1 MKQCYLF
8 TILLLFFASTLFA
21 FQSTAAENG
30 VTSTKE
36 ISPGKTQSDTAA
48 KTIYYPD
55 KVWMVPDSNDYSN
68 NNSPFSNQRMVESVD
83 IAMFWAKEYGDNP
96 MNYTEPI
103 RRFNPATA
111 VNELERFYICYRD
124 TLKFVTKGSSLTD
137 KYKMLTYVFHSTT
150 DGTAYGGGIEDKVG
164 ALWTPAVRIS
174 KSPYGALAHELGHS
188 FQFMVHADGAW
199 GFTSAP
205 KGSHGQAI
213 FEMTSQY
220 MLFQNYPSWMTFE
233 NYHLVSFMK
242 QTHLAFLHEDNQ
254 YHSPYVLEYWSDK
267 RGRDFIGKLW
277 RGAIKGEDPVMAY
290 KRLTGLNQTKFNDE
304 IFDAYRKFITWDMD
318 RIAQAAKPYANQ
330 HMSTLNSIDDGW
342 YRIAESNCPQNYGYN
357 GIKLNV
363 PAAKTKVTLN
373 FKGVAGTNGYRS
385 INIDKAGWRY
395 GFLAVKEDGSRVYG
409 KVYSKADGEAKF
421 TVPENTA
428 YLWLVVSGAPT
439 EHWEHLTDGK
449 TNNDEEWPYQ
459 IKLSGTTLHSS
470 VIK

>member
-1 MKQCYLF
+1 MKQRYLF
-8 TILLLFFASTLFA
+8 TFLSLFLAFTLFA
-21 FQSTAAENG
+21 FRHPATENKA
-30 VTSTKE
+30 TSPKVV
-36 ISPGKTQSDTAA
+36 SPGKNSSDTSA
-48 KTIYYPD
+48 KKIYYP
-55 KVWMVPDSNDYSN
+55 KKAWMVPDSNDYSN
-68 NNSPFSNQRMVESVD
+68 NNSPFSNQRMVQSAD

-96 MNYTEPI
+96 MSYAEPI
-103 RRFNPATA
+103 RRFNPTTA
-111 VNELERFYICYRD
+111 ISELERFYICYRD
-124 TLKFVTKGSSLTD
+124 TLKFVTKGNSLTD

-242 QTHLAFLHEDNQ
+242 QTHLAFLHEENQ
-254 YHSPYVLEYWSDK
+254 YHSPYVLEYWSGK

-290 KRLTGLNQTKFNDE
+290 KRLTGLSQTKFNDE

-318 RIAQAAKPYANQ
+318 RIAPAAKPYANQ
-330 HMSTLNSIDDGW
+330 HISTLNSIGDGW

-373 FKGVAGTNGYRS
+373 FKGVAGTEGFRS

-409 KVYSKADGEAKF
+409 KVYSKTNGEGKF
-421 TVPENTA
+421 IVPEHTA

-439 EHWEHLTDGK
+439 EHWEHLTDHK
-449 TNNDEEWPYQ
+449 VDNDEEWPYQ

>member
-1 MKQCYLF
+1 MILRYLF
-8 TILLLFFASTLFA
+8 TFLSLSVAIKLSA
-21 FQSTAAENG
+21 FRYPAPGND
-30 VTSTKE
+30 VTSSGG
-36 ISPGKTQSDTAA
+36 ISIVNPQTDTSA
-48 KTIYYPD
+48 KIIYYPG
-55 KVWMVPDSNDYSN
+55 KVWMVPDNNDYSN
-68 NNSPFSNQRMVESVD
+68 NNSPFSNQRMVESAD
-83 IAMFWAKEYGDNP
+83 IAMFWAKEYGDMPITNS
-96 MNYTEPI
+96 EPA
-103 RRFNPATA
+103 RLFNPATA
-111 VNELERFYICYRD
+111 VSELERFYICYRD

-137 KYKMLTYVFHSTT
+137 RYKILTYVFHSTT
-150 DGTAYGGGIEDKVG
+150 DGTAYGGGIENKVG

-188 FQFMVHADGAW
+188 FQYMVQADGAW

-220 MLFQNYPSWMTFE
+220 MLFQNYPGWMTFE

-254 YHSPYVLEYWSDK
+254 YHSPYVLEYWSGK
-267 RGRDFIGKLW
+267 RGRDFVGKLW
-277 RGAIKGEDPVMAY
+277 RGAVKGEDPVMAY
-290 KRLTGLNQTKFNDE
+290 KRLTRLSQAKFNDE
-304 IFDAYRKFITWDMD
+304 MFDAYSKFITWDMA
-318 RIAQAAKPYANQ
+318 RIAGAAKPYANQ
-330 HMSTLNSIDDGW
+330 HVSALKSIGNGW

-363 PAAKTKVTLN
+363 PAGGTKVTLR
-373 FKGVAGTNGYRS
+373 FKGVAGTDGYRS

-409 KVYSKADGEAKF
+409 KVYSKADGKANF
-421 TVPENTA
+421 TVPANTA

-449 TNNDEEWPYQ
+449 VDNDEEWPYQ
-459 IKLSGTTLHSS
+459 VKLSGSALHSS